1 MAARCG
7 VSMLVDADL
16 VSQMKLLHWLLLLGS
31 VRLVL
36 ICLLIII
43 FSFLFF
49 ADIFH
54 NAHIRCSP
62 TL

>member
-36 ICLLIII
+36 IYLLIII
-43 FSFLFF
+43 LHRY
-49 ADIFH
+49 I
-54 NAHIRCSP
+54 P
-62 TL
+62 